1 MKDRT
6 MLFLILATCFGVW
19 TNLLVPPI
27 TASAQESRG
36 YTLQSV
42 YLRLVAIQTDLV
54 ELKREMGEVQNS
66 LTELKTGSCR
76 NPKIC

>member
-6 MLFLILATCFGVW
+6 ILILLLAICLGLW
-19 TNLLVPPI
+19 ANLLSPWI
-27 TASAQESRG
+27 TVSAQESRG
-36 YTLQSV
+36 YTLQSA
-42 YLRLVAIQTDLV
+42 YLRLLSMQTDLT
-54 ELKREMGEVQNS
+54 ELKREVAEVQNS